1 MSEQISPAA
10 AVPRAAWL
18 VWFRSGCEA
27 FGRTVWYP
35 KKRCRVPSQ
44 RTSRRRNFRR
54 NSSGQSLVEFAL
66 VLPMLLLLFFGI
78 FEFGRFYFT
87 KLTLQHAV
95 REATRFAVTGNV
107 LIDPQSG
114 DPMDR
119 SGSITEVILENTKDL
134 EVDLDGISI
143 SPADGGGP
151 GDIVR
156 VAIDFRYDLSLPLI
170 SKFVPGGHVDLSFT
184 TAMRN
189 ESFYE

>member
-1 MSEQISPAA
+1 M
-10 AVPRAAWL
+10 
-18 VWFRSGCEA
+18 
-27 FGRTVWYP
+27 
-35 KKRCRVPSQ
+35 
-44 RTSRRRNFRR
+44 
-54 NSSGQSLVEFAL
+54 VEFAL

-95 REATRFAVTGNV
+95 REATRFAITGNV
-107 LIDPQSG
+107 LMDPESG

-119 SGSITEVILENTKDL
+119 SRSITKVILENTKDL
-134 EVDLDGISI
+134 EVDLDGITI
-143 SPADGGGP
+143 TPADGGGP

-156 VAIDFRYDLSLPLI
+156 VEIDFQYDLSLPLI
-170 SKFVPGGHVDLSFT
+170 SEFVPGGHVDLSFT